1 MARVELELPERFI
14 FSTELVVRA
23 SEINSA
29 GHLGNDALL
38 SLLQEARIR
47 LFEAH
52 GFDEQDVDGLGIII
66 ADALVVYAS
75 EAFRGDRLRV
85 EIALRDFN
93 RYGCDIVYL
102 ATNRASGRE
111 VARAK
116 NGFVFFDYEA
126 RKVSPIPETFRQCFS
141 AQF

>member
-1 MARVELELPERFI
+1 MARVELELPESFI

-23 SEINSA
+23 SEINYA

-47 LFEAH
+47 FFEEH
-52 GFDEQDVDGLGIII
+52 DLNEGDIDGVGIII

-75 EAFRGDRLRV
+75 EAFRGDRLQV

-93 RYGCDIVYL
+93 KYGCDIVY
-102 ATNRASGRE
+102 RAANVDSGHD

-116 NGFVFFDYEA
+116 NGIVFFDYGE
-126 RKVSPIPETFRQCFS
+126 RKVSLIPETFRRCFS
-141 AQF
+141 GEH